1 MKKFQ
6 QLRKNNVFTS
16 AFLQVWIYSD
26 KDGAKL
32 YVAEIKKLEVTMINQ
47 ILYLRN
53 FSI

>member
-32 YVAEIKKLEVTMINQ
+32 YVAEIKLEVTMINQ